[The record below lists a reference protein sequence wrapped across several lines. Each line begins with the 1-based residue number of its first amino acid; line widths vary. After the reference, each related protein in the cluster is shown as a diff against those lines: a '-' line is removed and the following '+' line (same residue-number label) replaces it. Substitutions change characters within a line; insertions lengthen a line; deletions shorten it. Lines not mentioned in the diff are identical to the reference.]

1 MTTRTPASTTR
12 ASEVRA
18 EVGHPIVD
26 ADGHFVEIGPL
37 LNDEVIASVEEFGGA
52 ALRERFLASGMAP
65 TDTSSVLANRA
76 NVKVQDEWRAMPSWW
91 GWPARN
97 VRDRATSHLPRLL
110 DERLDEFGIDFTVL
124 YPSMSLSYLDG
135 IDAELASAVCRAV
148 NRYHAR
154 LFAPYADRITVGAL
168 IPMQTPQ
175 HAVDELLYAVRE
187 LGMKSA
193 LIAGHARR
201 PLPAAVLGG
210 GTFPYRL
217 DTYGIDSEFDYD
229 MLWATCVELGIAPV
243 SHSAVQY
250 HRVTRSI
257 SNYVFNHIGG
267 LSQSHEALA
276 KSLFLGG
283 VTRRFP
289 ELRIGF
295 LEGGVAWACSLF
307 ADLVGHWEK
316 RNADRISDLDPDN
329 LDVDE
334 MVRYLSEYGDDAVAA
349 NLDRLREYFGRP
361 GARPAQVD
369 EFAAAEIREP
379 DDFRALF
386 ADRFYFGCEADDPL
400 LTWAFRDDVNPLGA
414 RLRPVFGS
422 DIAHWDVPDMTEPV
436 AEAFE
441 LVERGLIG
449 LGEFRELT
457 FLNPVRLHA
466 EMNPRF
472 FEGTRVETAVAD
484 VVAANFEEG

>member
-1 MTTRTPASTTR
+1 M
-12 ASEVRA
+12 
-18 EVGHPIVD
+18 
-26 ADGHFVEIGPL
+26 
-37 LNDEVIASVEEFGGA
+37 
-52 ALRERFLASGMAP
+52 
-65 TDTSSVLANRA
+65 
-76 NVKVQDEWRAMPSWW
+76 
-91 GWPARN
+91 
-97 VRDRATSHLPRLL
+97 RDRATSHLPRLL

-135 IDAELASAVCRAV
+135 IDAELASAVCRSV

-154 LFAPYADRITVGAL
+154 QFAPYSDRIVVGAL
-168 IPMQTPQ
+168 IPMQSPE

-187 LGMKSA
+187 LGLKSA
-193 LIAGHARR
+193 LFAGHARR
-201 PLPAAVLGG
+201 PLAPAVLAGS
-210 GTFPYRL
+210 TFPYRL
-217 DTYGIDSEFDYD
+217 DTYGIDSDFDYD
-229 MLWATCVELGIAPV
+229 VFWATCVELGIAPV

-250 HRVTRSI
+250 HRVNRSI
-257 SNYVFNHIGG
+257 SNYVYNHIGG

-316 RNADRISDLDPDN
+316 RNGNRIGDLDPDN

-334 MVRYLSEYGDDAVAA
+334 IVRYLAEYGDETVTA
-349 NLDRLREYFGRP
+349 NLERLRDYFGRP
-361 GARPAQVD
+361 GARPAQLD
-369 EFAAAEIREP
+369 EFAACEISEP
-379 DDFRALF
+379 DDLRALF

-400 LTWAFRDDVNPLGA
+400 LSWAFRDDVNPLGA

-436 AEAFE
+436 AEAYE
-441 LVERGLIG
+441 LVERGILG
-449 LGEFRELT
+449 PGEFRELT

-466 EMNPRF
+466 GMNPAF
-472 FEGTRVETAVAD
+472 FEGTGVEAAAAE
-484 VVAANFEEG
+484 VVAAGFEEEG